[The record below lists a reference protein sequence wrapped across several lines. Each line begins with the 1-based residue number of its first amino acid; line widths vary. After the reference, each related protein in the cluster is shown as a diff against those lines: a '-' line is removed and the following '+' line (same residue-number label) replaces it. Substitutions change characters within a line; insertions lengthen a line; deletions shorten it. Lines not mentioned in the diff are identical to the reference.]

1 MKNTMILVISAGMTL
16 AACAAHET
24 YYPGG
29 SAQWERLGAS
39 RADFATDNQ
48 GCGAKAS
55 NRTSG
60 TNLLGSMHSGGAVEP
75 KNRIDRAPQPLA
87 SAAEDHA
94 YMDCMY
100 GRGWRVV
107 QR

>member
-1 MKNTMILVISAGMTL
+1 MKTL
-16 AACAAHET
+16 LTIAAAAALSACAAHET
-24 YYPGG
+24 YYAGG
-29 SAQWERLGAS
+29 DVHWEKLGAS
-39 RADFATDNQ
+39 KAQFATDNQ
-48 GCGAKAS
+48 GCGARAS

-60 TNLLGSMHSGGAVEP
+60 TNPLGSMRSGGAAEP
-75 KNRIDRAPQPLA
+75 NNRIDRAPQPLA